1 MALVLILGF
10 MLDGEMWVSFERE
23 MEDFHPVFHADLS
36 RDDSIAGMARRV
48 IAEVPDRFIL
58 IGFSLGG
65 YVARE
70 VARLAPEV
78 VSALVL
84 VATSSRADTPEQAQ
98 RKAAAAALVSR
109 PFKGLSRGA
118 LRASVH
124 PGRRSDEDL
133 IGRMREVHETTN
145 AHGKAL
151 RRNQRAI
158 RYQVGPLA
166 RDRVDVSGL
175 AEGPCWP
182 WARDLKTTTQSA
194 RPATIEAAA
203 LATAAQQPP
212 PPPPHCIVA
221 VRS

>member
-84 VATSSRADTPEQAQ
+84 VATSSRADTPEQA
-98 RKAAAAALVSR
+98 
-109 PFKGLSRGA
+109 KGRL
-118 LRASVH
+118 
-124 PGRRSDEDL
+124 PPRRSFPD
-133 IGRMREVHETTN
+133 RS
-145 AHGKAL
+145 
-151 RRNQRAI
+151 
-158 RYQVGPLA
+158 
-166 RDRVDVSGL
+166 RD
-175 AEGPCWP
+175 
-182 WARDLKTTTQSA
+182 
-194 RPATIEAAA
+194 
-203 LATAAQQPP
+203 
-212 PPPPHCIVA
+212 
-221 VRS
+221 